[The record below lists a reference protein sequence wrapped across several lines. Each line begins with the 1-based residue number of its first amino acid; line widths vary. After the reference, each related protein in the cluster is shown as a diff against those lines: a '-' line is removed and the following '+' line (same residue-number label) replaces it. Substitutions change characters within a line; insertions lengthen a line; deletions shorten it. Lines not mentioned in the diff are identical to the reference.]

1 MKKRYF
7 IIASIF
13 LFNPLVSIIDIF
25 PDFIGY
31 LLILYALRKQAY
43 SDEKAEDASRG
54 LKIMSLISSL
64 KLVALLLIPTLGQS
78 MFLVFSAVFGI
89 LESIY
94 GISMFAKLFDCTSV
108 YALLDGNK
116 KCANNAGI
124 KAFTQL
130 ALVFRLILAFLPD
143 LTFLSNSEGQ
153 MPLSSFRPV
162 LFVVSVF
169 ISLVVGTVWLVLSIR
184 HFNRFATAS
193 LNAILKEKY
202 FENYE
207 KRDSLFV
214 AKDYLS
220 FLFFVC
226 IGCVFTL
233 DFNLDSINRVPD
245 SIFTTIIALSF
256 VYLFVKKRYKNIIV
270 LITVCVG
277 SVAHIAVEAY
287 LRATA
292 DSFFEKYSLSSIER
306 ISKAEDIYFKMCA
319 LSAISALIFAAI
331 VVVTIIAVRN
341 SARRELEQ
349 YAHLFVGTDKSYM
362 LEELDTESR
371 KQAIVAFVFTGLC
384 SASYAEYM
392 LIRHK
397 ALISGTLNTVMEL
410 AFVFVFIKLML
421 YFYDNVFKRILTH
434 S

>member
-153 MPLSSFRPV
+153 MPLSSFRPA

-169 ISLVVGTVWLVLSIR
+169 VSLVVGTVWLVLSIR

-270 LITVCVG
+270 LITV
-277 SVAHIAVEAY
+277 
-287 LRATA
+287 
-292 DSFFEKYSLSSIER
+292 
-306 ISKAEDIYFKMCA
+306 
-319 LSAISALIFAAI
+319 
-331 VVVTIIAVRN
+331 
-341 SARRELEQ
+341 
-349 YAHLFVGTDKSYM
+349 
-362 LEELDTESR
+362 
-371 KQAIVAFVFTGLC
+371 
-384 SASYAEYM
+384 
-392 LIRHK
+392 
-397 ALISGTLNTVMEL
+397 
-410 AFVFVFIKLML
+410 
-421 YFYDNVFKRILTH
+421 
-434 S
+434 